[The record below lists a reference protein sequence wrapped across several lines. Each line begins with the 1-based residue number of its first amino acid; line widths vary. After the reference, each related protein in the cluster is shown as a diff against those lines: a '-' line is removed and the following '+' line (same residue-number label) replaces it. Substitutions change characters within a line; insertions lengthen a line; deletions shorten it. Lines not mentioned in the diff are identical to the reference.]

1 VVIPA
6 NQDSEFFMGR
16 ATRVLIV
23 SASTGNGHLRAG
35 EALKAAAR
43 VHQPNWRVEHL
54 DVLTL
59 APRWLR
65 KAYGGGFELLAAR
78 APRVWGGIY
87 RWSDGPEGDRAR
99 WGAVA
104 ERTVFRSFRR
114 LLLQGGWDLCLC
126 THFLPAQL
134 AAGRSGMPPFALV
147 VTDFTL
153 HRYWTQPRVHRYFV
167 PTDAFA
173 SDVRARIPG
182 AVVDVTG
189 IPVDPAFSQPLT
201 QPDARRQ
208 MGLDPDRPV
217 ITLMG
222 GGLGLGIEENL
233 DQLLQCGVD
242 EAQIMVICGRNAS
255 VRERLEQR
263 GLPERVHVVGFVSG
277 IERIFAASDVVV
289 TKPGGLTTSEALA
302 VGRPLL
308 LTRPLPGHERANAAL
323 LENLGAAAFAQSP
336 SELREKMLELFREPG
351 RLAAMTGA
359 AQAAGR
365 PTAAKSVLQHVEHY
379 VNEAVA
385 A

>member
-1 VVIPA
+1 MSKP
-6 NQDSEFFMGR
+6 
-16 ATRVLIV
+16 TRVLIV

-43 VHQPNWRVEHL
+43 VYQPNWRVEHL

-65 KAYGGGFELLAAR
+65 LAYGGGFELLAAR

-87 RWSDGPEGDRAR
+87 RWSDGPAGDRAR

-114 LLLQGGWDLCLC
+114 LLMQGGWDLCLC

-147 VTDFTL
+147 VTDYSL
-153 HRYWTQPRVHRYFV
+153 HRYWTQPRVRRYFV
-167 PTDAFA
+167 PTDDFA
-173 SDVRARIPG
+173 AEVRARIPNS
-182 AVVDVTG
+182 VVGVTG
-189 IPVDPAFSQPLT
+189 IPVDPAFEQPLA
-201 QPDARRQ
+201 QADARRL
-208 MGLDPDRPV
+208 MGLNPGRPV

-233 DQLLQCGVD
+233 EQLLESGVD
-242 EAQIMVICGRNAS
+242 EAQILVICGRNAS

-263 GLPERVHVVGFVSG
+263 ALPDRVHVVGFVSG
-277 IERIFAASDVVV
+277 IERIFSASDIVV
-289 TKPGGLTTSEALA
+289 TKPGGLTSSEAIA
-302 VGRPLL
+302 MGRPLL
-308 LTRPLPGHERANAAL
+308 LTRPLPGHERANAAI
-323 LENLGAAAFAQSP
+323 LERMGAAVFAESASQ
-336 SELREKMLELFREPG
+336 LREKVFEVFREPG
-351 RLAAMTGA
+351 RLAALTSGA
-359 AQAAGR
+359 RAAGR
-365 PTAAKSVLQHVEHY
+365 PAAARSVLQHIERDLRK
-379 VNEAVA
+379 AVA